1 MKPRSAGH
9 LHINPFNMTLASELA
24 TLSSWLDE
32 FPRKAMPI
40 LGESGAPMYVL
51 DFIALGA
58 VKRSLSLASGL
69 IVLIEAK
76 NMVCARA
83 VLRMQL
89 DTITRLCAYLYVEEP
104 EQMAK
109 AVLGGKPLTKF
120 KSADGKPLRDGYL
133 VDRLSERFPWVRK
146 VYDFTSGYV
155 HFSERQ
161 FFDAVHSLGNNEERT
176 IHLAI
181 GRTDD
186 KYPEFSWEELPACF
200 NHLNAI
206 LEEFLKEYVEWKRKG

>member
-1 MKPRSAGH
+1 MA
-9 LHINPFNMTLASELA
+9 LASELEA
-24 TLSSWLDE
+24 LSSWLDD
-32 FPRKAMPI
+32 FPRKAMPVV
-40 LGESGAPMYVL
+40 GASGAPMCVL
-51 DFIALGA
+51 DFIVLGA

-69 IVLIEAK
+69 IVLIKAK

-83 VLRMQL
+83 VLRMHL
-89 DTITRLCAYLYVEEP
+89 DTITRLSAYLYVEDP
-104 EQMAK
+104 EQLAK
-109 AVLGGKPLTKF
+109 AVLGGKALNTF
-120 KSADGKPLRDGYL
+120 KSKDGRPLRDGYL
-133 VDRLSERFPWVRK
+133 VDRLSERFPWVRN

-161 FFDAVHSLGNNEERT
+161 FFDAVHSVGNDEERT
-176 IHLAI
+176 VRLSI

-206 LEEFLKEYVEWKRKG
+206 FEEFMAEYVAWKRKRYPVSPPDLRESRANR

>member
-1 MKPRSAGH
+1 
-9 LHINPFNMTLASELA
+9 MTLASEMA
-24 TLSSWLDE
+24 ALSNWLDE
-32 FPRKAMPI
+32 FPRKAMPVI
-40 LGESGAPMYVL
+40 GESGAPMRVL
-51 DFIALGA
+51 DFIVLGA

-69 IVLIEAK
+69 LVLIETK
-76 NMVCARA
+76 NIVCARA

-89 DTITRLCAYLYVEEP
+89 DTITRLCAYLYVDDP

-109 AVLGGKPLTKF
+109 AILGGEPLNKF
-120 KSADGKPLRDGYL
+120 KSSDGKPLRDGYL

-146 VYDFTSGYV
+146 VYDFTSGYI

-161 FFDAVHSLGNNEERT
+161 FFDAVHSVGSNEERT

-186 KYPEFSWEELPACF
+186 KYPESSWEELPACF
-200 NHLNAI
+200 NHLNII
-206 LEEFLKEYVEWKRKG
+206 LEEFLTAYAAHKQKG

>member
-1 MKPRSAGH
+1 
-9 LHINPFNMTLASELA
+9 
-24 TLSSWLDE
+24 
-32 FPRKAMPI
+32 MPI
-40 LGESGAPMYVL
+40 IGESGAPIYVL
-51 DFIALGA
+51 DFIVIGA

-69 IVLIEAK
+69 LALIEAK

-89 DTITRLCAYLYVEEP
+89 DTITRLYAYLYAEDP

-109 AVLGGKPLTKF
+109 AILGGAPLNKF
-120 KSADGKPLRDGYL
+120 KSTDGKLLRDGYL

-146 VYDFTSGYV
+146 VYDYTSGYI
-155 HFSERQ
+155 HFSEKQ
-161 FFDAVHSLGNNEERT
+161 FFDAVHSVGNDEERT

-181 GRTDD
+181 SRTDD

-200 NHLNAI
+200 NHLNVI
-206 LEEFLKEYVEWKRKG
+206 LEEFVVAYVEQKRNG

>member
-1 MKPRSAGH
+1 
-9 LHINPFNMTLASELA
+9 
-24 TLSSWLDE
+24 
-32 FPRKAMPI
+32 MPI
-40 LGESGAPMYVL
+40 VGKSGAPMYVL
-51 DFIALGA
+51 DFIVLGA

-69 IVLIEAK
+69 LTLIEAK

-89 DTITRLCAYLYVEEP
+89 DTIARLYAYLYVEDP
-104 EQMAK
+104 EQIAK
-109 AVLGGKPLTKF
+109 AILGGEPLSNF
-120 KSADGKPLRDGYL
+120 KSMDGKPLRDGYL

-146 VYDFTSGYV
+146 VYDFTSGYI

-161 FFDAVHSLGNNEERT
+161 FFDAVHSVGSNEDRT
-176 IHLAI
+176 IRLAI

-186 KYPEFSWEELPACF
+186 KYPESSWEELPACF

-206 LEEFLKEYVEWKRKG
+206 LEEFLVDYAGQKQNG

>member
-1 MKPRSAGH
+1 
-9 LHINPFNMTLASELA
+9 MTLASEVEA
-24 TLSSWLDE
+24 LSSWLDE
-32 FPRKAMPI
+32 FPRKVMPI
-40 LGESGAPMYVL
+40 VGESGAPMYVL
-51 DFIALGA
+51 DFIVLGA

-69 IVLIEAK
+69 LVLIEAK

-89 DTITRLCAYLYVEEP
+89 DTITRLCAYLYVEDP

-109 AVLGGKPLTKF
+109 EILGGKPLNKL
-120 KSADGKPLRDGYL
+120 KSTDGKPLRDGYL
-133 VDRLSERFPWVRK
+133 VDRLSERFPWVRN
-146 VYDFTSGYV
+146 VYDFTSGYI

-161 FFDAVHSLGNNEERT
+161 FFDAVHSVGSNEERT
-176 IHLAI
+176 IRLAI

-200 NHLNAI
+200 NHLNVI
-206 LEEFLKEYVEWKRKG
+206 LEEFLVAYAERK